1 MAYQIAGKC
10 ARQIARQVTCTS
22 LARLSCQ
29 SGANMIVL
37 GPARRHQGEE
47 RERLTMP
54 SLLRLLAVIAILV
67 GAVYGGLYALAHFVQ
82 PKPREISVT
91 IPPDKFFKDH

>member
-1 MAYQIAGKC
+1 MTYQIAGKR
-10 ARQIARQVTCTS
+10 ARQITCKTTCQI
-22 LARLSCQ
+22 SCQ
-29 SGANMIVL
+29 SSANMIVL

-54 SLLRLLAVIAILV
+54 TLLRLLAVIAILV

-91 IPPDKFFKDH
+91 VPPDKFFKDH